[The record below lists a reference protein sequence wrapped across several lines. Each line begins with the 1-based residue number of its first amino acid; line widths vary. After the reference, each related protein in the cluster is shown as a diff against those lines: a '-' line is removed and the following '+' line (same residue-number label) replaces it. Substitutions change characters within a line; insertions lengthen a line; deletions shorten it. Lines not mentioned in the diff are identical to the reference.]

1 MSAIG
6 GKADSLR
13 GCRLCPLMTQN
24 GQFVIGVLPRCRI
37 GARDAVSVPYA
48 GDKSWDTPHMATSS
62 SLTDEFLYQISRQK
76 QDHRAQRRRDNSADN
91 ASAQG

>member
-1 MSAIG
+1 MSAYDP
-6 GKADSLR
+6 KR
-13 GCRLCPLMTQN
+13 T
-24 GQFVIGVLPRCRI
+24 FVIGVLPRCRI

-48 GDKSWDTPHMATSS
+48 GDQSWDTPHMATSS
-62 SLTDEFLYQISRQK
+62 SLTDEFLYQIGRQK